1 MRLVIALWLAVVVVV
16 AAAPAWA
23 GSAVDA
29 VEAAEVRYRRGEAL
43 FAEGR
48 FADALAEFEA
58 ARQLVPRP
66 QLDYNIGLC
75 LDRLGR
81 PAEAAAALRRYLGAV
96 PDDADAAK
104 IRTLIAELDRRAA
117 PAVVAPA
124 PPPPFVATPR
134 GRATVAL
141 AVFSG
146 ATLVT
151 GVVLGSLVLARRD
164 DAALWDEN
172 HAMAIATD
180 VLLPVGAVAA
190 VTAIVLGATRPRA
203 ATRMARWAAGGLRF

>member
-1 MRLVIALWLAVVVVV
+1 MRPVIALWLMV

-23 GSAVDA
+23 GSAAEA
-29 VEAAEVRYRRGEAL
+29 VEAAEARYRHGEAL

-48 FADALAEFEA
+48 VADALAEFEA

-104 IRTLIAELDRRAA
+104 IRALIAELERRAA
-117 PAVVAPA
+117 PAPLPPA
-124 PPPPFVATPR
+124 PPPPPFLATTR
-134 GRATVAL
+134 GRAIVGLTVIA
-141 AVFSG
+141 G

-151 GVVLGSLVLARRD
+151 GAVLGSLVLARRD
-164 DAALWDEN
+164 DAALWDQN
-172 HAMAIATD
+172 HAMAITTD
-180 VLLPVGAVAA
+180 VLLPVGAAAA
-190 VTAIVLGATRPRA
+190 VTAIVLVATRPRA
-203 ATRMARWAAGGLRF
+203 ARRMARWAPAPDGLRF